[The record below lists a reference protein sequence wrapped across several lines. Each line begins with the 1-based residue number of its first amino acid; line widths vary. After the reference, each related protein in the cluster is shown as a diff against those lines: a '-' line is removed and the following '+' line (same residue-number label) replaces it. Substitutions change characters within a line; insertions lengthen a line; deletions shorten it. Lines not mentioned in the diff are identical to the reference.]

1 MAGHADLLK
10 EVDAFR
16 DLYIGQFSCDG
27 EGILLVI
34 EDHSTEKKPV
44 NLSNAPRVA
53 LIDAK
58 SVTSFEMNVD
68 MVLSHYI
75 EEFAEPVEPGL
86 GVVVHVAHRRRK
98 QPIGTQQVVLRLLH
112 RVSFS
117 LREGLRRGLRV
128 HRPCGRALRARLSA

>member
-34 EDHSTEKKPV
+34 EDHSTERKPV
-44 NLSNAPRVA
+44 DLSNAPRVA

-75 EEFAEPVEPGL
+75 EEVAEPTPGALEIYL
-86 GVVVHVAHRRRK
+86 GSGSVYIEAEEIDIK
-98 QPIGTQQVVLRLLH
+98 LL
-112 RVSFS
+112 
-117 LREGLRRGLRV
+117 G
-128 HRPCGRALRARLSA
+128 